1 MSDVS
6 SFISDLKSVS
16 QQNTVKI
23 TVPSINKVV
32 EFKSLTVKQQKDA
45 LKASLSGPQGTL
57 LFFNTLNNIIEEN
70 SQEKINFTIQDRVYI
85 IIQLRNY
92 SLGASYKKNDKVYD
106 LSTSFKELTPVKGLT
121 VNYKGIEVTLS
132 IPTLAKDTTINSKCV
147 QEIKNKQA
155 EDIADVIDVLYAYE
169 IIKFIKDIELNEV
182 KVDFEALSFKE
193 KRSLVDELPLALN
206 KEILTAITQIKSYDD
221 NYLQIDGE
229 DLVLDVSLLT
239 SD

>member
-132 IPTLAKDTTINSKCV
+132 IPTLVKDTTINSKCV